1 MPLAAPVIKAI
12 LFSSCMWVLL
22 VRVAAP
28 YRRTVNAAPTSG
40 APGADAAPLAADSA
54 MEKIAVDKF
63 QRGIARHRRC

>member
-1 MPLAAPVIKAI
+1 
-12 LFSSCMWVLL
+12 MWVLL